1 MNINYNYFEY
11 KQYSINNKQYSI
23 NNKNLVKN
31 LVYNKK

>member
-23 NNKNLVKN
+23 NNKS
-31 LVYNKK
+31 LVYLKNN

>member
-23 NNKNLVKN
+23 NNKNLVYLKN
-31 LVYNKK
+31 N